1 MLSVIFPTL
10 IIPYFKSHSLSHS
23 ILIVIA
29 VVVGMCII
37 KFILSL
43 CIFSLSKKG
52 ISFVDIT
59 TVDNEVVAAEQ
70 QVGQEKK
77 EVPQM
82 PIESE
87 FSIPHVKKE

>member
-1 MLSVIFPTL
+1 M
-10 IIPYFKSHSLSHS
+10 
-23 ILIVIA
+23 
-29 VVVGMCII
+29 
-37 KFILSL
+37 
-43 CIFSLSKKG
+43 FSLSKKG

-87 FSIPHVKKE
+87 FSIHHIKKE